1 MFVELMPLLAG
12 RTVLV
17 TVARVD
23 DKTLRVNVIP
33 YGKADD
39 NPALSTPLKAT
50 PLCPLH
56 RGPPG
61 GVWGSKGDSGSLESA
76 YSSLPGTPSRTQLH
90 GKGSR
95 PAIPLSLNMMSKSDQ
110 TIRSYPLIK
119 ILRSRLK
126 GGKSFSC

>member
-23 DKTLRVNVIP
+23 DKTLRANVIP

-61 GVWGSKGDSGSLESA
+61 GVWGSKGDCGSLVSA
-76 YSSLPGTPSRTQLH
+76 YSSLPGPLSRMLLH
-90 GKGSR
+90 GEGSR